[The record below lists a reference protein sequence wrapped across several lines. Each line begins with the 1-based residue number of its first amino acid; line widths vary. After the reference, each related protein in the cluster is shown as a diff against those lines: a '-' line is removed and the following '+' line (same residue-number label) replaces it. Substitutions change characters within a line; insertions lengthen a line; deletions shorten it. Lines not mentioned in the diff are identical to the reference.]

1 MIAGK
6 VMRVSIPYIKKDIP
20 IMIVFRA
27 LGFVRDRDIL
37 EHIVYDFSDSA
48 MMEQLNPSLE
58 EGFVIHDQQ
67 VALDYIGKRGT
78 TVGAKREAR
87 IKYAQQILT
96 KEFLPHVSTEENSEV
111 KKAYFFG
118 YMIHKLLATVLGRRD
133 FDDRDH
139 YGNKRMDLAGPLLHG
154 LFRQSFYKVLKE
166 ARLSLERTVQE
177 CFPADDHELFT
188 EEGFMTLQQVKEWFV
203 SHETLGIGCLVRG
216 ALEFHAITVNE
227 LVVSHRAQHRLI
239 DFIGNHHTSH
249 PLNSPAP
256 SLLTHVDRLSLT
268 YVCHCCAVCVASGG
282 ETLSL
287 AGSARSNSIS
297 LSVTGNHEMWLRA
310 DGAEFAKMRA
320 NVIKPAG
327 RTGGVDTV
335 EFATLFPQGVVNE
348 SDPDGAFR
356 HFCEY
361 LGLTTQVS
369 HITPKSLNSHTFHS
383 HSLFSFP
390 LRCAT
395 RTMWTPSWNC
405 TATGCVTARST
416 AGGLTST

>member
-1 MIAGK
+1 MLLSAAARVCVCAEKKGNMIAGK

-37 EHIVYDFSDSA
+37 EHVVYDFSDSA
-48 MMEQLNPSLE
+48 MMELLNPSLE

-96 KEFLPHVSTEENSEV
+96 KEFLPHVSTDENSEV

-177 CFPADDHELFT
+177 GKEVNVNLAIDQNTITRDLKYALAT
-188 EEGFMTLQQVKEWFV
+188 GNWSANRRGNIKTGVSQV
-203 SHETLGIGCLVRG
+203 L
-216 ALEFHAITVNE
+216 
-227 LVVSHRAQHRLI
+227 HRLT
-239 DFIGNHHTSH
+239 FMSTLSH
-249 PLNSPAP
+249 LR
-256 SLLTHVDRLSLT
+256 RLSTAIARDGKIAKPRQLHNTHWGMVCPGKPHTALKQSLT
-268 YVCHCCAVCVASGG
+268 VVFERVQCK
-282 ETLSL
+282 L
-287 AGSARSNSIS
+287 
-297 LSVTGNHEMWLRA
+297 
-310 DGAEFAKMRA
+310 
-320 NVIKPAG
+320 
-327 RTGGVDTV
+327 TV
-335 EFATLFPQGVVNE
+335 
-348 SDPDGAFR
+348 
-356 HFCEY
+356 
-361 LGLTTQVS
+361 
-369 HITPKSLNSHTFHS
+369 LNCL
-383 HSLFSFP
+383 LFS
-390 LRCAT
+390 A
-395 RTMWTPSWNC
+395 S
-405 TATGCVTARST
+405 S
-416 AGGLTST
+416 